1 MGVQRQCQRSAYQG
15 MAGEGC
21 RRRGRGFEPPRQ
33 VALYDVPAAKIA
45 AKADGRRWCY
55 FHQH

>member
-33 VALYDVPAAKIA
+33 VALHDVSAAQAAAKV
-45 AKADGRRWCY
+45 DGRGWRY
-55 FHQH
+55 FYQH